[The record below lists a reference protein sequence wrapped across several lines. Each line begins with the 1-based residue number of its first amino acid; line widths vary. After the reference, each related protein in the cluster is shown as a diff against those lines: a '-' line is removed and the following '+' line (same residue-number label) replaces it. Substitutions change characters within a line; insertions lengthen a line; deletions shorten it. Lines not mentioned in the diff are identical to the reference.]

1 MCIMKEKC
9 EPVAVGPV
17 GVRSC
22 EELGVQPLKIVSPKF
37 ILQSGT
43 VSELRQGWVVPN
55 LFHICPKRRIY

>member
-1 MCIMKEKC
+1 MRIMKEKC

-37 ILQSGT
+37 IFQSGT
-43 VSELRQGWVVPN
+43 VSE
-55 LFHICPKRRIY
+55 